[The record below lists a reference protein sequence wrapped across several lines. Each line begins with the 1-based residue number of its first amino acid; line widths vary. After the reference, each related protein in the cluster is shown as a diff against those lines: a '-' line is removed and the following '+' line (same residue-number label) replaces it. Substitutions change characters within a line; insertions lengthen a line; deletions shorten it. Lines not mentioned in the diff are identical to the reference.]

1 MALSGSFSGGIKG
14 YTVRTDW
21 TATQNINDNYSDIT
35 CELYLICGSNY
46 NLSIRSKTH
55 SISIDGQ
62 SYPINSSLYTR
73 GGETLYLG
81 QVTKRVYHYSDGSR
95 SVYLTSSVTFNAHIH
110 GRYIGAVYG
119 GSDTITLDKIPRMS
133 VITDVMDGS
142 RELGQQHTI
151 HINKFLSGNITHT
164 VWYII
169 YGEDES
175 KTSGWHYIADKTS
188 DLDITF
194 TSVTDHI
201 ELQPNSSIIYM
212 DFGIDTYKDGVKF
225 GETTYSKHWFM
236 EVPKNV
242 KPTITDVE
250 IVETNEKAKALGV
263 YVQNH
268 SKLNVKTS
276 ALGIYGSTIK
286 SVKVEVAEQTLWG
299 ANATSSEIT
308 ASGNVDVTVTVTD
321 SRDRTDSSTK
331 TVKVEPYFLP
341 SIVKFSGHRLEQ
353 DEKTVTILRN
363 FKMASIDDKNSC
375 TWKTEKRLIGSSTWN
390 IIREGTDKTLNSNAL
405 VYDINSSFD
414 YEFRLTISDFYT
426 SSTQSFYI
434 NSGFRLINFHP
445 SGTGFGIGQVS
456 KRPNIIDVNIPTV
469 FKKLVYIEKLETN
482 QWQEVKYYNTTRP
495 YDSDSKLMYRKN
507 IDNTVT
513 LKGVVTGAGT
523 TGYVGQIVDR
533 ECRPKRDILKG
544 IICTDYNTASIRIK
558 KGSGD
563 IFIDNRAKI
572 DTTWIS
578 FDDFTFPLD

>member
-21 TATQNINDNYSDIT
+21 TASQNINDNYSDIT

-95 SVYLTSSVTFNAHIH
+95 SVYLTSSVTFNANIH
-110 GRYIGAVYG
+110 GRHVGTVYG

-133 VITDVMDGS
+133 TISDTMDGS
-142 RELGQQHTI
+142 RELGTEHII
-151 HINKFLSGNITHT
+151 HIQKQLSGNVTHD
-164 VWYII
+164 VWYVVKWEG
-169 YGEDES
+169 GE
-175 KTSGWHYIADKTS
+175 SGWHYIARDTK
-188 DLDITF
+188 DLDLKF
-194 TSVTDHI
+194 TSTTEYVKN
-201 ELQPNSSIIYM
+201 QKNSGTMY
-212 DFGIDTYKDGVKF
+212 IDIGCKTYKDGVQV
-225 GETTYSKHWFM
+225 GENTYNPDWHM
-236 EVPKNV
+236 HVPYNLKPIIKNV
-242 KPTITDVE
+242 EFIDV
-250 IVETNEKAKALGV
+250 NEKAKALGV

-268 SKLNVKTS
+268 SKLNVKTT
-276 ALGIYGSTIK
+276 AKGIEGSTIK
-286 SVKVEVAEQTLWG
+286 SVKVELAEQTLWG
-299 ANATSSEIT
+299 SNATSSEVMS
-308 ASGNVDVTVTVTD
+308 SGNVDVKVTVTD
-321 SRDRTDSSTK
+321 SRDRTNDITK

-363 FKMASIDDKNSC
+363 FKMASIDDKNTC
-375 TWKTEKRLIGSSTWN
+375 TWKTEKRLIGSSSWVT
-390 IIREGTDKTLNSNAL
+390 IREGTDKALNSNAL

-426 SSTQSFYI
+426 SATQSFYI

-445 SGTGFGIGQVS
+445 SGTGFGIGQVA
-456 KRPNIIDVNIPTV
+456 KRPNIVDVNLPVV
-469 FKKLVYIEKLETN
+469 FKKAVYIEKLDTKE
-482 QWQEVKYYNTTRP
+482 WQEVKYYNTTRP

-513 LKGVVTGAGT
+513 LKGVITGAGT

-544 IICTDYNTASIRIK
+544 VICTNYQTASIRIK

-563 IFIDNRAKI
+563 IFIDNRTNI